1 MYTGI
6 PVCVF
11 SRNPTLLEYAED
23 WFIESGVLESK
34 TLPHET
40 ATNFVLFPVGGWNRQ
55 VSWGSAGESPEK
67 VEAWLINSAVYRESR
82 ELLGCSDYIFI
93 NLDEYDFINLDE
105 EVLDEYSLC

>member
-23 WFIESGVLESK
+23 WFIESGLLESK
-34 TLPHET
+34 TRPHET
-40 ATNFVLFPVGGWNRQ
+40 ATNFVFFPVIGWNRK
-55 VSWGSAGESPEK
+55 VCWGSDRESPEK
-67 VEAWLINSAVYRESR
+67 AETWLTNSAAYRKSC

-105 EVLDEYSLC
+105 EVLDEYSLF

>member
-23 WFIESGVLESK
+23 WFIESGLLESRA
-34 TLPHET
+34 LPHNEQ
-40 ATNFVLFPVGGWNRQ
+40 ATNFVFFPIGGWNR
-55 VSWGSAGESPEK
+55 VVCWGEAGESPEQA
-67 VEAWLINSAVYRESR
+67 EAWLINSTVYRKSC

-93 NLDEYDFINLDE
+93 NLDE

>member
-23 WFIESGVLESK
+23 WFIESGVLENK
-34 TLPHET
+34 TLPHNET
-40 ATNFVLFPVGGWNRQ
+40 ATNFVFFPVTRWNQQ
-55 VSWGSAGESPEK
+55 VSWGNDGESPERA
-67 VEAWLINSAVYRESR
+67 EAWLINSVAYRKSC

-93 NLDEYDFINLDE
+93 NLDE
-105 EVLDEYSLC
+105 EVLNEYSLC

>member
-23 WFIESGVLESK
+23 WFIESGLLESK
-34 TLPHET
+34 TLPNEMS
-40 ATNFVLFPVGGWNRQ
+40 TNFVFFPVTGWNRQ
-55 VSWGSAGESPEK
+55 ACWGYAGESSEK
-67 VEAWLINSAVYRESR
+67 AETWLTNSAVYRQSC

-93 NLDEYDFINLDE
+93 NLDE